1 MTTRLEPE
9 GALVVPP
16 ATTVPGRARPAAPL
30 RREGPAKLT
39 GTALYTDDIVVPGAW
54 YGATIRSTDAHATFD
69 ALELDPAFDW
79 SKVVVVTAADIPGE
93 NVVSSIK
100 NDQPILVPIG
110 GEIQHHAEPLALLA
124 APDKATL
131 REARQRARPRTT
143 KLVGV
148 FDPLASEH
156 VFAQYT
162 IQAGDDVEAALATAD
177 VVLEGE
183 YRVGHQEQ
191 LYIENNAMIAVPT
204 DGGGVTVT
212 GSLQC
217 PYYLHAALKRG
228 LGLDDGAA
236 RVIQAETGGGFG
248 GKEEFPSVIGLHAAL
263 LARKAQKPVRM
274 IYDRHE
280 DIAATTKRHPAIIRH
295 RTGVDRDG
303 RLVAQDIEVVMDGGA
318 YCTLTPVVLSRGAL
332 HSGGPYRCPNVR
344 IRARATR
351 TNTPPN
357 GAFRGFGAPQT
368 EFAAEVHLDR
378 IAEQLGLSPL
388 EIRRRNVYHPGDVTP
403 TGQILR
409 DSVAGDEVLER
420 AAEASEFV
428 RLRARTA
435 QARVG
440 RGAGDGT
447 RPGDAAAG
455 TTDRRDDHG
464 RHAAARPALH
474 TGPERVASGI
484 GLALAWHGAGFT
496 GSGEI
501 KLASVASVEL
511 TAEGRVRV
519 LTASTEM
526 GQGTKTIF
534 PQLVGEALG
543 IPDDE
548 VELAPQDTAYVP
560 DSGPTVASRTAMV
573 VGGLLIKAAT
583 RLREQVE
590 AATGGTFAATAAEY
604 ARGHG
609 PTRIDQRFE
618 PYPDSVT
625 FDDELYRGDAY
636 PAFGWAACV
645 AEVDVDLDTGEVHVR
660 HVVAADDIGRVIH
673 PVLAE
678 GQVEGGTLQAVG
690 YATIEE
696 IKLRDGRYLNDRLAT
711 YIIPTAL
718 DAPRIST
725 ILVESP
731 FHAAPHGAKGV
742 GELPMDVGAPAV
754 VAAIADAT
762 GVWITDLPASPER
775 VLAALAGEA
784 AVAGPRPAES
794 APAVEPRG
802 SAA

>member
-1 MTTRLEPE
+1 MTTPTEPAE
-9 GALVVPP
+9 ALVIPP
-16 ATTVPGRARPAAPL
+16 AATPGTPVPGRARPASPL

-54 YGATIRSTDAHATFD
+54 YGTTIRSTDAHATFD
-69 ALELDPAFDW
+69 ALELDDAFDW
-79 SKVVVVTAADIPGE
+79 SKVVVVTADDIPGE
-93 NVVSSIK
+93 NIVSSIK
-100 NDQPILVPIG
+100 SDQPILVPFG
-110 GEIQHHAEPLALLA
+110 GEIQHHAEPLALIA
-124 APDKATL
+124 APDRATL
-131 REARQRARPRTT
+131 REARRRVRPRTT
-143 KLVGV
+143 RLPAQ
-148 FDPLASEH
+148 FDPDASDH
-156 VFAQYT
+156 VFANYT
-162 IQAGDDVEAALATAD
+162 IEAGDLDAGFAGAD
-177 VVLEGE
+177 FVLEGE

-204 DGGGVTVT
+204 DGDGVTVT

-228 LGLDDGAA
+228 LGLDDRAA
-236 RVIQAETGGGFG
+236 RVVQAETGGGFG

-274 IYDRHE
+274 IYERHE
-280 DIAATTKRHPAIIRH
+280 DIAATTKRHPAIVRH
-295 RTGVDRDG
+295 RTGVTADG

-332 HSGGPYRCPNVR
+332 HAGGPYRCPNVR

-368 EFAAEVHLDR
+368 EFAAETHLNR
-378 IAEQLGLSPL
+378 IADSLGISPL
-388 EIRRRNVYHPGDVTP
+388 EIRRRNVYQPGDTTP
-403 TGQILR
+403 TGQVLR
-409 DSVAGDEVLER
+409 DSVAGEEVLER
-420 AAEASEFV
+420 AAEAAEFT
-428 RLRARTA
+428 RLRARTED
-435 QARVG
+435 AR
-440 RGAGDGT
+440 RRRAGSGSVPRST
-447 RPGDAAAG
+447 LR
-455 TTDRRDDHG
+455 TE
-464 RHAAARPALH
+464 
-474 TGPERVASGI
+474 PERRASGI

-511 TAEGRVRV
+511 AADGRVRI

-534 PQLVGEALG
+534 PQLVGEVLG
-543 IPDDE
+543 IPDSDVE
-548 VELAPQDTAYVP
+548 VAPQDTAYVP

-573 VGGLLIKAAT
+573 VGGLLINAAR

-590 AATGGTFAATAAEY
+590 AATGSPFADSARDY
-604 ARGHG
+604 ARAHG
-609 PTRIDQRFE
+609 ATRIDQRFE
-618 PYPDSVT
+618 PYPGSVT
-625 FDDELYRGDAY
+625 FDDDLYRGDAY
-636 PAFGWAACV
+636 PAFGWASCV
-645 AEVDVDLDTGEVHVR
+645 AHVEVDLDTGEVQVR
-660 HVVAADDIGRVIH
+660 DVVAADDIGRVIH

-718 DAPRIST
+718 DAPRISAL
-725 ILVESP
+725 LVEAP
-731 FHAAPHGAKGV
+731 FGGAPHGAKGV

-762 GVWITDLPASPER
+762 GVWITELPASPER
-775 VLAALAGEA
+775 ILAGLTGDRRIAPSPPGASEPADHA
-784 AVAGPRPAES
+784 AS
-794 APAVEPRG
+794 A
-802 SAA
+802 